1 MDWYILFNIFDR
13 LQSGVK
19 ALSRDGKMKK
29 YLKIAKIVLKNAY
42 IRDSKI
48 IGNVTSNLL
57 VSLTEVAITLTMF
70 STIFKNTDSLAG
82 WNIYQVVFLYTL
94 MKGITLINGV
104 YARRGLA
111 DMAKKLIRTGEY
123 DFYAT
128 KPVNSMFLVSMSKP
142 KIYNLLTLFFVA
154 ILSVYCVVKSGMPI
168 SLVSI
173 FFFVLF
179 LLVGIILFY
188 FINVVSVIPA
198 FWFIR
203 LFSLS
208 DVVNRFTQL
217 MRYPAG
223 IYPMATKIVLF
234 TIIPVL
240 VVTYFP
246 AWQLFNAPNYLY
258 LLYAVI
264 ITLIFGIVANYL
276 WKIGEKHYGSA
287 SS

>member
-1 MDWYILFNIFDR
+1 
-13 LQSGVK
+13 
-19 ALSRDGKMKK
+19 
-29 YLKIAKIVLKNAY
+29 
-42 IRDSKI
+42 
-48 IGNVTSNLL
+48 
-57 VSLTEVAITLTMF
+57 
-70 STIFKNTDSLAG
+70 
-82 WNIYQVVFLYTL
+82 
-94 MKGITLINGV
+94 
-104 YARRGLA
+104 
-111 DMAKKLIRTGEY
+111 MAKKLIRTGEY